1 MRLAAPDT
9 VLDTFLAR
17 WHGSVRHDLAGSECE
32 TLVLPDLL
40 AMAGPEDISRWK
52 GLRLGYT
59 DPHGSDWLRETIT
72 LGYRHANAENVL
84 CFAGAQEALSCVLR
98 ALLAPGDH
106 AILVLPCY
114 SPTEFALTCL
124 CDVTG
129 VALDADNG
137 WALDI
142 DRVRDAIR
150 PATRLVLV
158 NFPNNPTGKRI
169 DFSAFAALI
178 DLCRERGLWLV
189 NDEVYRLIDHAP
201 EQRLPPVVD
210 AFERGISVDA
220 VSKSLGLPG
229 LRVGWIACRD
239 RAVLSRA
246 FQAKHLAS
254 GSLAGP
260 SEILANI
267 AIRAADKILA
277 RNQAIAGDN
286 LCQLRNFFADF
297 SETFDWH
304 EPEAGVVA
312 FARYRGA
319 EGVEAWAD
327 ALIGRAGIL
336 VLPASVFRSALAP
349 SATDRFR
356 IGFGK
361 RSFADGLDAL
371 RKSLFKDITPNRTTA
386 APPCA
391 TSR

>member
-1 MRLAAPDT
+1 MRPAAPDSA
-9 VLDTFLAR
+9 LDTFLAR

-32 TLVLPDLL
+32 TQTLPELL
-40 AMAGPEDISRWK
+40 AMADPDDLSRWS

-59 DPHGSDWLRETIT
+59 DPHGSGWLRQTIAT
-72 LGYRHANAENVL
+72 GYQQADTEQVL
-84 CFAGAQEALSCVLR
+84 CFAGAQEALTCVLR
-98 ALLAPGDH
+98 ALLSPSDH
-106 AILVLPCY
+106 AVLVLPCY
-114 SPTEFALTCL
+114 SPTEFVLASL

-169 DFSAFAALI
+169 DFSAFAALV

-189 NDEVYRLIDHAP
+189 NDEVYRLIDHTP

-210 AFERGISVDA
+210 AFERGISIDG

-254 GSLAGP
+254 GSLAAP
-260 SEILANI
+260 SEILANV
-267 AIRAADKILA
+267 ALRAANTILA

-286 LCQLRNFFADF
+286 LLLLREFFQDF
-297 SETFDWH
+297 TDVFDWH
-304 EPEAGVVA
+304 GPEAGVVA
-312 FARYRGA
+312 FARYRGV

-349 SATDRFR
+349 SAADRFR

-371 RKSLFKDITPNRTTA
+371 RKSVSGDVTSSRTSA